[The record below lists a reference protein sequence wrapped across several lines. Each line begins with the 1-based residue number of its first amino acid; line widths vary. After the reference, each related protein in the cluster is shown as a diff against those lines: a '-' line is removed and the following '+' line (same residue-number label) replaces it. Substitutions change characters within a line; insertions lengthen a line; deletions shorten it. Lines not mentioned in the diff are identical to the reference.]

1 MVGDNGEAVA
11 DEVLSPFLDRRG
23 DGKEL
28 SDIRGGSKKLWS
40 KSFDKEGDGMSLL

>member
-28 SDIRGGSKKLWS
+28 SDIRGGSKKPPFRLPTRL
-40 KSFDKEGDGMSLL
+40 FPL